1 MGIYDRAYYG
11 DERRDSLDF
20 FRGDGSATRTIIFAN
35 VLVFIFQILFRDRLE
50 PLFSASTDAIS
61 GGQIW
66 RLLTANF
73 LHNPRDPFH
82 LLFNMLVVWFAGRE
96 LEYIYGRSRFYGF
109 YLTACVFSMTVWF
122 LTEKAIHPGMLA
134 RAIGASG
141 AAMAAMMLMTMHA
154 PRRTV
159 IFIIFPME
167 LWLLMTIYV
176 VLDGFQLFQESRGM
190 GSSNVAFAGHLGGVL
205 FGYLYHSFDFSW
217 LDPQRLLNYRRK
229 PKFRVV
235 GSRDRNEGSARSTER
250 RSVKIPTGGTGT
262 AVKPS
267 VRVTPS
273 VTTQDSFER
282 QVDDILMKIARE
294 GQNSLS
300 DQERRLL
307 DEASR
312 RARSK
317 RENNF

>member
-11 DERRDSLDF
+11 DDRRDSLDF
-20 FRGDGSATRTIIFAN
+20 FRGEGSATRTIIFAN
-35 VLVFIFQILFRDRLE
+35 VLVFIFQILFRDTLE
-50 PLFSASTDAIS
+50 PLFSANTEAIS

-66 RLLTANF
+66 RLLSANF

-96 LEYIYGRSRFYGF
+96 LEYIYGRNKFLGF
-109 YLTACVFSMTVWF
+109 YLSACIFSMTIWF
-122 LTEKAIHPGMLA
+122 LTEKAIHPGLTA

-141 AAMAAMMLMTMHA
+141 AAMAAMMLLTMHS

-159 IFIIFPME
+159 IFIFFPME

-176 VLDGFQLFQESRGM
+176 VVDAFQLLQESRGL

-205 FGYLYHSFDFSW
+205 FGYLYHAFDLTW
-217 LDPQRLLNYRRK
+217 LDPQRLFNYRRK

-235 GSRDRNEGSARSTER
+235 GSRERNEGTARPSER
-250 RSVKIPTGGTGT
+250 RTIKIPTGGTGT

-267 VRVTPS
+267 VRVSPS
-273 VTTQDSFER
+273 TNSSDAFER
-282 QVDDILMKIARE
+282 KIDDILMKIARE
-294 GQNSLS
+294 GQNSLN
-300 DQERRLL
+300 DEERRLL

-317 RENNF
+317 RENNY